1 MDEMMQG
8 HRGWRELHELGE
20 KGQKLAGM
28 LEGMVRSPKGGN
40 SGRPWDGWSEE
51 VKLLSLYG
59 IKEVIF
65 HGTNYICYTRTH
77 LMGSNCLDVDNS
89 ESVCNYV
96 RRGLQRVG

>member
-51 VKLLSLYG
+51 VKPLSMESKRLSFMVQ
-59 IKEVIF
+59 IISVIRE
-65 HGTNYICYTRTH
+65 HI
-77 LMGSNCLDVDNS
+77 
-89 ESVCNYV
+89 
-96 RRGLQRVG
+96 